1 MAGKHRAEVE
11 QRNSAAYVW
20 LGPGAAALA
29 LGAALSGGVGVAHA
43 DTTGNG
49 SRNSGPTT
57 TIRTTVSAQSV
68 KTGTYSS
75 SAAPKPAA
83 DGARTTSVVN
93 TRESVVREQNPAIT
107 GDNNPGPGPTLA
119 ETVIG
124 LNNGDLG
131 VISRIPGANS
141 IPFIDLGGGG
151 GGGLLSKIAGALS
164 HGLL

>member
-1 MAGKHRAEVE
+1 M
-11 QRNSAAYVW
+11 
-20 LGPGAAALA
+20 
-29 LGAALSGGVGVAHA
+29 
-43 DTTGNG
+43 
-49 SRNSGPTT
+49 
-57 TIRTTVSAQSV
+57 